1 MRLTIELMPEEESAL
16 AEFAKEL
23 SPLPTEE
30 AATFAIREFL
40 ILRGYLGTE
49 SDNSPTYT
57 LRDDKMH

>member
-1 MRLTIELMPEEESAL
+1 MGLTIELMSEEEVAL

-30 AATFAIREFL
+30 AAAFAVREFL

-49 SDNSPTYT
+49 SDKNHTYT
-57 LRDDKMH
+57 MLDDKKH